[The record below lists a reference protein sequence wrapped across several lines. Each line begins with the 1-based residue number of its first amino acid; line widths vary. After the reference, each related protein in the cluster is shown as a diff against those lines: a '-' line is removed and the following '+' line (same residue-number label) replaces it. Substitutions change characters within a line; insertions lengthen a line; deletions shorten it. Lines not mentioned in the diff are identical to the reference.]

1 MRARLIKTDGTTEA
15 LTFPPEDGWDHLCKL
30 LGTEGPT
37 CLVLVTLAPG
47 RPGLA
52 MWYDADA
59 LFTEAT
65 ANRLAVKLANWVA
78 RTPVP
83 VYIAGDVVLTGAPGA
98 IDKTHPLTGGQDDVL
113 ASMLTR
119 WKRDVEVEKVA
130 ADARGTMFSS
140 MVETR
145 A

>member
-98 IDKTHPLTGGQDDVL
+98 IDNTHPLTGSQDDLVIEIL
-113 ASMLTR
+113 NRFRHDAAT
-119 WKRDVEVEKVA
+119 EKIT